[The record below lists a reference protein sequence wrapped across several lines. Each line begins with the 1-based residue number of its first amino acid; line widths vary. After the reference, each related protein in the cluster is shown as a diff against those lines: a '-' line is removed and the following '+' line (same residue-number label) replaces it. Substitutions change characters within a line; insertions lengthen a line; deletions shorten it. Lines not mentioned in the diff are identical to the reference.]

1 MNKALYD
8 MVYLVT
14 CGIHKV
20 TPDKEKIKDLDLNE
34 LYKVSRRHLLEAL
47 VGMTLKSAGVELPK
61 VWLDAIS
68 KAVRKTILFDA
79 ERAKIFAFMESKGI
93 WYLPLKGIIFKDF
106 YPAVGMRQMSDN
118 DILFDA
124 TYANELRDYMVS
136 EGYESEEYGE
146 GNHDVYKKA
155 PIYNFEM
162 HRALYSERHNADWEQ
177 YYSNVKERL
186 ILDEGSQCGY
196 HFSDEDF
203 YIYIL
208 THEHKHYTVSGTG
221 LRSLLDVY
229 VYLKEKEA
237 TLDFNYIEKEC
248 EKLGIK
254 DFEQKGRE
262 LSKKVFAKELTGRE
276 LSAEEQSMLE
286 YYLSSGVY
294 GYVDRKLENR
304 LDKFVEKTGSK
315 SKFRYVWERF
325 FPPMEIYR
333 LYFPFFY
340 KHKWLLPIG
349 WFYRL
354 LRGIFVKQRRT
365 QFVKEMEIVKKTDM
379 KDK

>member
-1 MNKALYD
+1 MNKNLYD

-20 TPDKEKIKDLDLNE
+20 TPDKEKIKELDLDE

-79 ERAKIFAFMESKGI
+79 ERTKIFAFMESKGI
-93 WYLPLKGIIFKDF
+93 WHMPLKGVIFKDF
-106 YPAVGMRQMSDN
+106 YPSVGMRQMSDN

-136 EGYESEEYGE
+136 EGYESEEFDE
-146 GNHDVYKKA
+146 GVHDIYKKA

-162 HRALYSERHNADWEQ
+162 HRALYNEMHNADWEK

-186 ILDEGSQCGY
+186 IKDEGSNFGY

-208 THEHKHYTVSGTG
+208 THEYKHYTISGTG

-237 TLDFNYIEKEC
+237 TLDFDYIEKEC

-262 LSKKVFAKELTGRE
+262 LSQKVFAKELTARE

-354 LRGIFVKQRRT
+354 LRGVFVKQRRT
-365 QFVKEMEIVKKTDM
+365 QFVKEMGIVKKTDM
-379 KDK
+379 KEK